1 MSKINSHYDN
11 ANMLYAKKA
20 NPSVILAE
28 MNEYLDTKI
37 NKTPVGID
45 AMGTFIIAK
54 CRLRLKQYKEA
65 EELFKTCLSI
75 DSKNIQARLELGKLY
90 ASQDK
95 EEEAEKLFKECLSID
110 PKNVH
115 ARLELGK
122 LYAGQG
128 KEEEA
133 EELFKEYISI
143 DPKTVHARLELGR
156 LYAGQDKEEEAE
168 TLFKEHISID
178 PKDIYARL
186 ELGRLYAK
194 QDREEEAKELFKECL
209 SIDPKTVHARLEL
222 GRLYAKQ
229 DREEEAEALFKEC
242 LSIDPK
248 NVHARLELGKLYV
261 SQGKEEEAEALF
273 KECLSID
280 SKNVHARLELERLY
294 AKQGREAEIDQ
305 LFKESLTLDSDDLYA
320 QLVLSD
326 LNDQNNDCQENLITS
341 NYPLLNNDGLVD
353 GLSCEFAYALSFLPP
368 VAVNK
373 IINIVTLL
381 MSKNPIDVTP
391 EKNDLIYYLKFR
403 YENIVVYI
411 RFFIIGKNDNYIASS
426 SPTFILPVAHEFDN
440 GIIDQES
447 LNHGIQIR
455 YSDLTVGKLEEV
467 INNIEK
473 QLAKDSS
480 PKRVLAK

>member
-45 AMGTFIIAK
+45 AMRTFIIAK

-133 EELFKEYISI
+133 EELFKEYI
-143 DPKTVHARLELGR
+143 
-156 LYAGQDKEEEAE
+156 
-168 TLFKEHISID
+168 
-178 PKDIYARL
+178 
-186 ELGRLYAK
+186 
-194 QDREEEAKELFKECL
+194 

>member
-11 ANMLYAKKA
+11 ANMLYAKKTD
-20 NPSVILAE
+20 PSEILAE
-28 MNEYLDTKI
+28 MNEYLQTKI

-65 EELFKTCLSI
+65 ESLFKTCLSI
-75 DSKNIQARLELGKLY
+75 DPKNIHARLELGKLY
-90 ASQDK
+90 ASQGR
-95 EEEAEKLFKECLSID
+95 EK
-110 PKNVH
+110 
-115 ARLELGK
+115 
-122 LYAGQG
+122 
-128 KEEEA
+128 EA
-133 EELFKEYISI
+133 EELFKECFSI

-168 TLFKEHISID
+168 K
-178 PKDIYARL
+178 
-186 ELGRLYAK
+186 
-194 QDREEEAKELFKECL
+194 LFKECL

-222 GRLYAKQ
+222 GKLYAKQ
-229 DREEEAEALFKEC
+229 DREEEAEELFKEC
-242 LSIDPK
+242 
-248 NVHARLELGKLYV
+248 
-261 SQGKEEEAEALF
+261 F
-273 KECLSID
+273 SID

-294 AKQGREAEIDQ
+294 TKQGREEEIDQ
-305 LFKESLTLDSDDLYA
+305 IFKKSLTLDSDDLYA

-326 LNDQNNDCQENLITS
+326 LNDKNNNCQENLITS
-341 NYPLLNNDGLVD
+341 NYPLLRNDGLVD

-368 VAVNK
+368 LAVNK

-426 SPTFILPVAHEFDN
+426 NPTFILPVAYEFDN

-467 INNIEK
+467 INHIEK

-480 PKRVLAK
+480 PKRVLAKWYVNKITYFFWQLNLSV

>member
-11 ANMLYAKKA
+11 ANMLYAKKT

-37 NKTPVGID
+37 NKIPVGID

-65 EELFKTCLSI
+65 ECLFKTCLSI

-90 ASQDK
+90 ANQGK
-95 EEEAEKLFKECLSID
+95 EEEAEELFKECLSID
-110 PKNVH
+110 SKNVH

-156 LYAGQDKEEEAE
+156 LYAKQDREEEAE
-168 TLFKEHISID
+168 TLFKE
-178 PKDIYARL
+178 
-186 ELGRLYAK
+186 
-194 QDREEEAKELFKECL
+194 CL
-209 SIDPKTVHARLEL
+209 SID
-222 GRLYAKQ
+222 
-229 DREEEAEALFKEC
+229 
-242 LSIDPK
+242 SK
-248 NVHARLELGKLYV
+248 NVHARLELGKLYA

-280 SKNVHARLELERLY
+280 SKDVHARLELERLY
-294 AKQGREAEIDQ
+294 AKQGREAEIDKI
-305 LFKESLTLDSDDLYA
+305 FKESLTLDSDDLCA

-326 LNDQNNDCQENLITS
+326 LNDKNNDCQENLITS
-341 NYPLLNNDGLVD
+341 NYPLLRNDGLVD

-426 SPTFILPVAHEFDN
+426 NPAFILPVAHEFDN

>member
-11 ANMLYAKKA
+11 AKMLYAKKT

-37 NKTPVGID
+37 NKIPIGID

-65 EELFKTCLSI
+65 ECLFKTCLSI

-90 ASQDK
+90 ANQGK
-95 EEEAEKLFKECLSID
+95 EEEAEELFKDCLSID
-110 PKNVH
+110 SKNVH

-128 KEEEA
+128 KEEAA
-133 EELFKEYISI
+133 EQLFRECFQI
-143 DPKTVHARLELGR
+143 V
-156 LYAGQDKEEEAE
+156 
-168 TLFKEHISID
+168 
-178 PKDIYARL
+178 PKDIY
-186 ELGRLYAK
+186 
-194 QDREEEAKELFKECL
+194 
-209 SIDPKTVHARLEL
+209 ARLEL

-248 NVHARLELGKLYV
+248 NVHARLELGKLYAGQGKEEKAEELFKEYISIDHKTV
-261 SQGKEEEAEALF
+261 HARLELGRLYAGQGKEEAAEQLFRECFPIDPKNVHARLELGKLYASQGKEEEAEALF

-294 AKQGREAEIDQ
+294 AKQGREAEIYKI
-305 LFKESLTLDSDDLYA
+305 FK
-320 QLVLSD
+320 
-326 LNDQNNDCQENLITS
+326 ENLITS
-341 NYPLLNNDGLVD
+341 NYPLLRNDGLVD
-353 GLSCEFAYALSFLPP
+353 GLSCEFAYALSFLPT
-368 VAVNK
+368 VAE
-373 IINIVTLL
+373 IIDIVTLL